1 MALIS
6 AVNSTCRYFYHV
18 QRLKFCSNHQCLYQT
33 RQKPYSWQAIW
44 GMMQY
49 CNFCLGADSHLT
61 AKSQT
66 PAFKISVTHRLLFS
80 FTGASSDLFVSRRA
94 LQLTPQCQMD
104 SSTLIGAGGCESE
117 PWPSVGSLEEA
128 SIRTHLLKMDI
139 FQRLTSDN
147 LVH

>member
-1 MALIS
+1 
-6 AVNSTCRYFYHV
+6 
-18 QRLKFCSNHQCLYQT
+18 
-33 RQKPYSWQAIW
+33 
-44 GMMQY
+44 MQY

-66 PAFKISVTHRLLFS
+66 TALKISVTHRLLFS
-80 FTGASSDLFVSRRA
+80 FTGAPSDLWVSRSA
-94 LQLTPQCQMD
+94 LQLTLQCQMD
-104 SSTLIGAGGCESE
+104 SSALIGADGCESE
-117 PWPSVGSLEEA
+117 PWPSEGSLEEA